1 VDPASIRLSG
11 AVPLNPRPVSSGPPP
26 ASAATGVV
34 DVTEAS
40 FETDVLQRSM
50 RVPVVIDF
58 WADWCGPCK
67 QLSPILEKLAAEGA
81 GAWVLAK
88 IDVDAN
94 PRLAQAAQVQ
104 GIPAVKAVVNG
115 QVVGEFTGA
124 LPESQARQWITQLL
138 QAVRQGTFGALQ
150 GGADDAA
157 DGDEAA
163 VAPLD
168 PDLEA
173 ADTALVDGDLDASA
187 AAYQRIHDRI
197 GAPNELRAEASA
209 GLARVGLLRR
219 TETADPLALQAALAE
234 NPDDTVAAGA
244 IADLLVLS
252 ERADE
257 AFALLLEVIRRTSGE
272 EREAGRQRLVE
283 LFEVVGDADPSVSQ
297 ARRQLASA
305 LF

>member
-1 VDPASIRLSG
+1 
-11 AVPLNPRPVSSGPPP
+11 
-26 ASAATGVV
+26 
-34 DVTEAS
+34 
-40 FETDVLQRSM
+40 M

-138 QAVRQGTFGALQ
+138 QAVRQGTFGALE
-150 GGADDAA
+150 GGPPEGAESA
-157 DGDEAA
+157 DGDDDA
-163 VAPLD
+163 VAVD

-187 AAYQRIHDRI
+187 AAYQRILDRV
-197 GAPNELRAEASA
+197 GAPSELRAEASA

-219 TETADPLALQAALAE
+219 TESVDPQALQDALAL
-234 NPDDTVAAGA
+234 NPDDTAAAGA
-244 IADLLVLS
+244 LADLLVLS
-252 ERADE
+252 DRAEDG
-257 AFALLLEVIRRTSGE
+257 FALLLDVVRRTTGE
-272 EREAGRQRLVE
+272 DRETSRQRLVE
-283 LFEVVGDADPSVSQ
+283 LFEVVGDAEPSVTQ